1 MPNNNNN
8 NNNINSG
15 LEFLDLITIIAYI
28 MQVEGKYVNAINNR
42 EINDRLD
49 IIEIKLNQILNKIK

>member
-8 NNNINSG
+8 NNINNG

-28 MQVEGKYVNAINNR
+28 MQVEGKCVNAINNR